1 MKNTPVRVTAKAMQ
15 DKSLC
20 EGHDRISIYP
30 LPSAPA
36 KLSAGYFDEQGG
48 LVTSSQGGTE
58 AVRSI

>member
-1 MKNTPVRVTAKAMQ
+1 MQ
-15 DKSLC
+15 DESLC

-48 LVTSSQGGTE
+48 LVTSSQGGAE
-58 AVRSI
+58 GVRSI

>member
-15 DKSLC
+15 DESLC

-36 KLSAGYFDEQGG
+36 KLSAGYFDEQG
-48 LVTSSQGGTE
+48 LVTSSQGGAE
-58 AVRSI
+58 GVRSI